1 MWKVFMDKKLK
12 LLQGVFAVSA
22 IIVILFFARYFKEL
36 SVQSLLDFTPESP
49 ALAALVF
56 LGLYCLKAFVLF
68 IPLTVLY
75 LGAGVLFPVGWAF
88 VLTYF
93 CLIVES
99 SIGFFLGRR
108 LGRKRV
114 RALLSHSERGR
125 KLLDFSNNN
134 SILSCFIIRMIP
146 GPPIE
151 VTNMFIGTTGIKFFP
166 FIVGTLLGY
175 TPGMIPFILF
185 GGAMSQPLALKY
197 LLPCALGIMAVF
209 GLAGIYLWRHLRMHR
224 EPVLLEDSLEKE
236 VTGETG
242 KGLEG

>member
-1 MWKVFMDKKLK
+1 MDRKLK
-12 LLQGVFAVSA
+12 LLQGVLAVSA
-22 IIVILFFARYFKEL
+22 IILILFSAWYFTDL
-36 SVQSLLDFTPESP
+36 SVQNLLDFTPKSP

-75 LGAGVLFPVGWAF
+75 LGGGVLFPVGWAF
-88 VLTYF
+88 ILTYF

-108 LGRKRV
+108 LGSKRV
-114 RALLSHSERGR
+114 QTLLSHSERGR
-125 KLLDFSNNN
+125 KLLDFGNNN
-134 SILSCFIIRMIP
+134 SIFSCFIIRMIP

-151 VTNMFIGTTGIKFFP
+151 VTNMFIGITGIKFFP

-185 GGAMSQPLALKY
+185 GGAVSQPLALKY
-197 LLPCALGIMAVF
+197 LLPCALGAGVVF
-209 GLAGIYLWRHLRMHR
+209 GLAGVYLWRRLRMR
-224 EPVLLEDSLEKE
+224 SVPVLLEDSMEEK
-236 VTGETG
+236 VAGE
-242 KGLEG
+242 KGEGLRG

>member
-1 MWKVFMDKKLK
+1 MDKKLK

-99 SIGFFLGRR
+99 SIGFSLGRR

-146 GPPIE
+146 GPPIGGHQY
-151 VTNMFIGTTGIKFFP
+151 VYRHNRHKILSVYRRHVIG
-166 FIVGTLLGY
+166 LY
-175 TPGMIPFILF
+175 SRMIPFILF

-224 EPVLLEDSLEKE
+224 DLCYLRTLWKR
-236 VTGETG
+236 GYR
-242 KGLEG
+242 

>member
-1 MWKVFMDKKLK
+1 MDKKLK

-114 RALLSHSERGR
+114 RDLLSHSERGR

-134 SILSCFIIRMIP
+134 SILSGFIIRMIP

-151 VTNMFIGTTGIKFFP
+151 VPIC
-166 FIVGTLLGY
+166 L
-175 TPGMIPFILF
+175 
-185 GGAMSQPLALKY
+185 
-197 LLPCALGIMAVF
+197 
-209 GLAGIYLWRHLRMHR
+209 
-224 EPVLLEDSLEKE
+224 
-236 VTGETG
+236 
-242 KGLEG
+242 